1 LLLQDGG
8 DKIFWASLRELAAWL
23 LTLFFVEVV
32 WVLAEIAILLLARR
46 KQRDKQQ
53 GQNL

>member
-8 DKIFWASLRELAAWL
+8 DKILWASLRELAAWL

-32 WVLAEIAILLLARR
+32 WVLAEIAILFIARS

-53 GQNL
+53 GENL